1 MYVSHKIRC
10 QIRGKN
16 GKKMVN
22 VCYSK
27 FSFKLEDVL
36 IFTTKTYITMHRYV
50 HYDSIAIYFV
60 LYIFLQGITVSSF
73 YGKINAGTRMR
84 ERMRVIEEIPASS
97 SDSDSD
103 SVSDEDE
110 EVIFRQHGIEAA
122 SEDSSTEEEVVEEE
136 EMDPK
141 TKKAKA
147 FR

>member
-1 MYVSHKIRC
+1 MYVFHKIRC
-10 QIRGKN
+10 QIRGRN
-16 GKKMVN
+16 CRKMVN
-22 VCYSK
+22 VCYSN

-84 ERMRVIEEIPASS
+84 ERMRVIEKIPASS
-97 SDSDSD
+97 SDSD

-110 EVIFRQHGIEAA
+110 EVIFRQHEIEAA